1 MVRRRFVPRNS
12 ADQDALSGYSRL
24 SPVCRRCRTSAQQ
37 KPLCRRLRLLDAA
50 AKHQPERA
58 LHDETTADGDGH
70 REHER
75 AGVYPTPSVDIGVFE
90 QDQEADGRAHQ
101 AAHRLE
107 TERRQHHPA
116 TNAARNAFGN
126 DEVGGRIVAPE
137 RDANPYERRDC
148 HRVRRTERQHRRE
161 DAEQHH
167 FDNEDLLAAIPVGKP
182 AERRGAD

>member
-1 MVRRRFVPRNS
+1 M
-12 ADQDALSGYSRL
+12 
-24 SPVCRRCRTSAQQ
+24 
-37 KPLCRRLRLLDAA
+37 K
-50 AKHQPERA
+50 
-58 LHDETTADGDGH
+58 TAEGDGH

-116 TNAARNAFGN
+116 TNAAGNAFRN
-126 DEVGGRIVAPE
+126 DEMGGRIVAPE

-161 DAEQHH
+161 DAEQQH
-167 FDNEDLLAAIPVGKP
+167 FDDEDLLAAIPVGKP
-182 AERRGAD
+182 AERRGADQDAEQRGRSDHTLFGRTQGELLAHERQGHASGEDHHPFEELAGGGQPPD